1 MKVCTNCKKEL
12 PDDAVFCDNC
22 GTRVETV
29 KEIVAKK
36 EKGNHGLFRK
46 GILIL
51 GVIVVVAGVV
61 LGVIHFAGRNTDA
74 ECNTLLLSHDNEL
87 MFVNPKIGEPI
98 TLGRKYVESLY
109 YQEPTEED
117 EYEYDDYDEY
127 DDLFYDEDE
136 EDQSKPHNQSKVVA
150 DSWKYVT
157 TYKDE
162 KRIIYPDKI
171 ICNAESSDI
180 ASYSLYYCKLD
191 GDDTESIKIDSDVSW
206 QYQVIDHGNKI
217 VYQVATD
224 LYMYDFEKEDKEQ
237 IAGQVCEYYMFWHAA
252 EDGSYVDYISEK
264 GDVYRQHIDG
274 EIEEIATGLSE
285 KDNVYEIAENE
296 VYYTIT
302 EDKSLSIA
310 DYVEDDL
317 PQLAEAVEPEY
328 PTEPDPI
335 YADDYENDAEWEK
348 ALKKAEKEYKKW
360 EKEKEAYDEAYA
372 AYEEAATAQ
381 EERKEFWDKLRN
393 KTVYVPVTTVYY
405 YDGKQ
410 SQKVA
415 EDVIIRRDEDEGKMD
430 CEECPKGG
438 LAAIM
443 YDFNA
448 IGKIKASDYLEENGD
463 VSLSDEDIESTFE
476 DAIRELFNL
485 EESTNYCWI
494 YREKCYDLTS
504 ILGNIEDG
512 RLNSSGDQF
521 IYLQDEE
528 LKEVALT
535 DGMQQKPV
543 TYDKG
548 VTELEYVENVSEEE
562 ADDRIYW
569 KDGDL
574 YFNKKMVE
582 SDHYDDDLKMAYVD
596 GDTLYYYTDVDEEN
610 ENRGVM
616 LYACKNGQTKQVA
629 SDVKIY
635 SVKKEA
641 DGHIYYL
648 KDYDDE
654 DQEGSL
660 YCLEESKPDLVVDN
674 VREYYVS
681 ENGSI
686 YYTKN
691 YDFENYKSDLYLHG
705 KKKDI
710 KIQSGIEGAALP
722 QWK

>member
-22 GTRVETV
+22 GTRVEAV

-36 EKGNHGLFRK
+36 EKGNHGLFKK

-61 LGVIHFAGRNTDA
+61 LGVVHFAGGNTDA

-117 EYEYDDYDEY
+117 EYEYDYDDYDEY

-264 GDVYRQHIDG
+264 GDVYRKYIDG
-274 EIEEIATGLSE
+274 EIVEIATGLSE

-348 ALKKAEKEYKKW
+348 ASKKAEKEYKKW

-372 AYEEAATAQ
+372 AYEEAAAAQ
-381 EERKEFWDKLRN
+381 EEKNFGIN
-393 KTVYVPVTTVYY
+393 YVI
-405 YDGKQ
+405 GQ
-410 SQKVA
+410 
-415 EDVIIRRDEDEGKMD
+415 
-430 CEECPKGG
+430 C
-438 LAAIM
+438 M
-443 YDFNA
+443 Y
-448 IGKIKASDYLEENGD
+448 
-463 VSLSDEDIESTFE
+463 
-476 DAIRELFNL
+476 
-485 EESTNYCWI
+485 
-494 YREKCYDLTS
+494 
-504 ILGNIEDG
+504 
-512 RLNSSGDQF
+512 Q
-521 IYLQDEE
+521 
-528 LKEVALT
+528 
-535 DGMQQKPV
+535 
-543 TYDKG
+543 
-548 VTELEYVENVSEEE
+548 
-562 ADDRIYW
+562 
-569 KDGDL
+569 
-574 YFNKKMVE
+574 
-582 SDHYDDDLKMAYVD
+582 
-596 GDTLYYYTDVDEEN
+596 
-610 ENRGVM
+610 
-616 LYACKNGQTKQVA
+616 
-629 SDVKIY
+629 
-635 SVKKEA
+635 
-641 DGHIYYL
+641 
-648 KDYDDE
+648 
-654 DQEGSL
+654 
-660 YCLEESKPDLVVDN
+660 
-674 VREYYVS
+674 
-681 ENGSI
+681 
-686 YYTKN
+686 
-691 YDFENYKSDLYLHG
+691 
-705 KKKDI
+705 
-710 KIQSGIEGAALP
+710 
-722 QWK
+722 